1 MKITA
6 YLGASEGND
15 PALKTAVQELG
26 RWIGQ
31 SGNALVYGGSRTR
44 SEPLRAVI
52 RSTGTQDSSRLLS
65 V

>member
-1 MKITA
+1 MKITV

-31 SGNALVYGGSRTR
+31 SGNALVYGGSR
-44 SEPLRAVI
+44 SGLMGQLAVLEQQQGGDAPPAG
-52 RSTGTQDSSRLLS
+52 R
-65 V
+65 

>member
-1 MKITA
+1 MKITV

-31 SGNALVYGGSRTR
+31 SGNALVYGGSLHLVQTKCKCV
-44 SEPLRAVI
+44 SA
-52 RSTGTQDSSRLLS
+52 
-65 V
+65 